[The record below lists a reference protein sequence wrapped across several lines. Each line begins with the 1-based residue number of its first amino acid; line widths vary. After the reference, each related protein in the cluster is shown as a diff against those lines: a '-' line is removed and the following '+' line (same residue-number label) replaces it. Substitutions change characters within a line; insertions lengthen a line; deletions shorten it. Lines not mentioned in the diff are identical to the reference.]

1 MRKIA
6 GFCCMFALT
15 FGALASFA
23 ANQPKVLLHST
34 IKGSPIKA
42 GSIKYLGPD
51 HFKLNNLKAQNHLST
66 AMNQKIVAMQRG
78 ATYRNCSGII
88 TIPCFS
94 SWFITGYRN
103 SVYTYTM
110 VGRSPTAGGTTTIPT
125 HVIPLETW
133 LIGPDNTTI
142 LYDFNPQAANGN
154 QPFSPLNDVQLL
166 MQGPIFANNLY
177 PGGGGL
183 AADNG
188 QYNDTGFRASFTGIK
203 KANWH
208 TLLGAPTFPKV
219 NYVQVLFFN
228 NGDWTCLHGSGPPC
242 TGDDFPVVNI
252 DTISNIFAQILG
264 PANENVPST
273 EIPIIETDFVTA
285 FDPSNG
291 GCCVLGFHMS
301 NPGNEGPNS
310 ISVWTWGTFIPK
322 ANNPFTPFG
331 NDVMVLTHETSEL
344 YHDPFV
350 GEGGLLGVVLVS
362 PWVDG
367 SVSFAQANLETG
379 DAVEAMNASDVI
391 FPLTQNTSGGSYT
404 YSEQNV
410 AILPWFTRNPKAA
423 PCGYVRDCG
432 RGGLGVY
439 SWPDTKV
446 LNAGHDPSGWGY
458 GEAPAGFF
466 FGPPF

>member
-6 GFCCMFALT
+6 GFCCVFALT

-34 IKGSPIKA
+34 TKGSPIKA
-42 GSIKYLGPD
+42 GSIKYFGPD
-51 HFKLNNLKAQNHLST
+51 HFNLNKLKAQNHLSK
-66 AMNQKIVAMQRG
+66 AMNQKILAMQKG

-94 SWFITGYRN
+94 SWLITGYRN

-110 VGRSPTAGGTTTIPT
+110 VGHSPTAGGTTTIPT
-125 HVIPLETW
+125 HIIPLET
-133 LIGPDNTTI
+133 LLVGPDNTTI
-142 LYDFNPQAANGN
+142 LYDFNPQAANNN

-166 MQGPIFANNLY
+166 TQGPIFANDPY

-188 QYNDTGFRASFTGIK
+188 QFNDTGFRASFTGIK

-208 TLLGAPTFPKV
+208 TLLGAPTFPSV
-219 NYVQVLFFN
+219 NYAQVLFFN
-228 NGDWTCLHGSGPPC
+228 NGDWMCVFGSGPPC
-242 TGDDFPVVNI
+242 AAGDFPVVNI
-252 DTISNIFAQILG
+252 NSISNIFAQILG
-264 PANENVPST
+264 PANENVSST

-285 FDPSNG
+285 FDPSG
-291 GCCVLGFHMS
+291 GCCALGFHSS
-301 NPGNEGPNS
+301 NQGNEGSNS

-322 ANNPFTPFG
+322 ANNPFGPFG

-350 GEGGLLGVVLVS
+350 GEGGLIGVVLVS

-367 SVSFAQANLETG
+367 SASFGQANLETG
-379 DAVEAMNASDVI
+379 DAIEAMNASDVI
-391 FPLTQNTSGGSYT
+391 FPLTQNTTGGSYT

-410 AILPWFTRNPKAA
+410 AILPWFTRNPKG
-423 PCGYVRDCG
+423 PQTGPG
-432 RGGLGVY
+432 PGVY
-439 SWPDTKV
+439 SWPNTNV
-446 LNAGHDPSGWGY
+446 LNNGHPCASQGFVY
-458 GEAPAGFF
+458 GEGPAGFF
-466 FGPPF
+466 FDDGSSTGQCH